1 MEDVCVVCFAL
12 LVIILISRFSFEK
25 QIEEGMIMDEL
36 QDTNRGGLMPF
47 KNMGSK
53 PTNTTVPAN
62 DPEPATEEN
71 LAPFKNI
78 EPMTNGKEVPSAEY
92 PGMPKANGNGMP
104 KANGN
109 GMPKANGNGMP
120 KANGNGM
127 PKPEGM
133 KPTGLG
139 SNGVIGY
146 DDSEVYFSVEASFGS
161 AVADSV
167 MPSLSILNEPT
178 VIKPNLNAN
187 IDAKRGAEVPSDSQ
201 MPAFDKTAKG
211 GLMDVQKDTG
221 NLDVPSDSLPTDQ
234 PAGDKSV
241 EVHFVYAEWC
251 GHSQNALPA
260 FEAATKET
268 GVTTKSGVPV
278 TFVATE
284 ESSPDFKMFKG
295 AVRGFPTYM
304 VVHKEAGEVVS
315 KKELPLASRSKDD
328 IIKAAEKLP

>member
-47 KNMGSK
+47 KNMMGSK
-53 PTNTTVPAN
+53 PTNTTAPAN

-71 LAPFKNI
+71 LAPFKNL
-78 EPMTNGKEVPSAEY
+78 EGMTNGEEVPSAEY

-127 PKPEGM
+127 QKAGGM
-133 KPTGLG
+133 KATGLG

-146 DDSEVYFSVEASFGS
+146 DDSDVYFSVEASFGS

-178 VIKPNLNAN
+178 VIKPNLNTN
-187 IDAKRGAEVPSDSQ
+187 IDAKRDA
-201 MPAFDKTAKG
+201 
-211 GLMDVQKDTG
+211 
-221 NLDVPSDSLPTDQ
+221 
-234 PAGDKSV
+234 
-241 EVHFVYAEWC
+241 
-251 GHSQNALPA
+251 
-260 FEAATKET
+260 
-268 GVTTKSGVPV
+268 
-278 TFVATE
+278 
-284 ESSPDFKMFKG
+284 SSF
-295 AVRGFPTYM
+295 
-304 VVHKEAGEVVS
+304 
-315 KKELPLASRSKDD
+315 
-328 IIKAAEKLP
+328 